1 MSFCQEP
8 AELFDLPSDGRAPR
22 RACADGRLGRRD
34 RAVLTGGNKGSD
46 PEPATIGRKRESFTM
61 ALAAGVIIASGSDVG
76 VFRHGDNVR
85 ELEIMVSDGMT
96 PVDALRAATS
106 VDARVLHMQT
116 EIGRVAPGLFAD
128 LVAVT
133 GDPPT
138 DITALRA
145 VRMVMKNGVRVR

>member
-1 MSFCQEP
+1 
-8 AELFDLPSDGRAPR
+8 
-22 RACADGRLGRRD
+22 
-34 RAVLTGGNKGSD
+34 
-46 PEPATIGRKRESFTM
+46 M